1 MNELSAD
8 KWQELADKLQ
18 AEMAEAERR
27 EKAANG
33 RSVKLIVVAL
43 LLFGVAVALQFLIPD
58 PVLAKLVAMAPLLG
72 FLFTVMFVLRQRKL
86 AGFARSDMDRIRNDI
101 RQWKKKKPA

>member
-1 MNELSAD
+1 MNELTPE

-18 AEMAEAERR
+18 AELTDTEQRI
-27 EKAANG
+27 KTANG
-33 RSVKLIVVAL
+33 RAGKLGVVAL

-72 FLFTVMFVLRQRKL
+72 FLVMVMFVLRYRKL
-86 AGFARSDMDRIRNDI
+86 VGFARSDMDRIRNDI

>member
-1 MNELSAD
+1 MNELTPE

-18 AEMAEAERR
+18 AELADAESR
-27 EKAANG
+27 EKNANSRAA
-33 RSVKLIVVAL
+33 KLIVVAL

-72 FLFTVMFVLRQRKL
+72 FLVMVMFVLRYRKL
-86 AGFARSDMDRIRNDI
+86 VGFARSDMDRIRNDI

>member
-8 KWQELADKLQ
+8 KWQELADNLQ

-43 LLFGVAVALQFLIPD
+43 LLFGVAVALQFLISD